1 MKVTYKE
8 KEYELKY
15 SFRALMLYENITQK
29 PFIPKNVTDIITF
42 FYSVLLASAQEPIDF
57 NEFIDWLDENTDQ
70 LNMFSAWLIAS
81 LEVNKQKESKPKTTK
96 EKKDKTDD
104 PKN

>member
-29 PFIPKNVTDIITF
+29 SFQPKNVTDMITF
-42 FYSVLLASAQEPIDF
+42 FYSVLLASAKEPIDF
-57 NEFIDWLDENTDQ
+57 NEFIDWLDENIDQ
-70 LNMFSAWLIAS
+70 LNIFSAWLISS
-81 LEVNKQKESKPKTTK
+81 LEVNKQKEPKPKTR
-96 EKKDKTDD
+96 KDKKEQTDD
-104 PKN
+104 SKN